1 MVDKSSPRLSV
12 LSSNRLLLPSPMDM
26 CMCMPLPGRLL
37 KGLGMKEQISPMS
50 LAISDAA
57 ILKPM
62 N

>member
-1 MVDKSSPRLSV
+1 
-12 LSSNRLLLPSPMDM
+12 MDM

-62 N
+62 NWSAEVRQSP